1 MRLPCLVA
9 IVVILSTLAL
19 TSCSSGALPFKA
31 EDTAPSPETVP
42 RLIAPDAVL
51 QPGEGL
57 RFRPIPVG
65 TPEPNPKLIVHIAPR
80 DRNTGKPVAVPV
92 TVLLGGRVIATG
104 SSEYT
109 LELPGVM
116 PEPIE
121 LAVEVPGY
129 ERWAIT
135 LRYKLTNS
143 RQWDV
148 SVWLQPLPVVPAA
161 TVEL

>member
-1 MRLPCLVA
+1 MRLPRLIA
-9 IVVILSTLAL
+9 IFVMLSALAL
-19 TSCSSGALPFKA
+19 VSCGSGSVPS
-31 EDTAPSPETVP
+31 EPDDTAPSEETISP
-42 RLIAPDAVL
+42 LILPDAVL
-51 QPGEGL
+51 QPGQGL
-57 RFRPIPVG
+57 RFRPTPVG

-80 DRNTGKPVAVPV
+80 DRNTRKPVAVPV

-121 LAVEVPGY
+121 LAVEGPGY

-143 RQWDV
+143 RLWNV
-148 SVWLQPLPVVPAA
+148 SVWLEPLSVVPA
-161 TVEL
+161 TPGEL